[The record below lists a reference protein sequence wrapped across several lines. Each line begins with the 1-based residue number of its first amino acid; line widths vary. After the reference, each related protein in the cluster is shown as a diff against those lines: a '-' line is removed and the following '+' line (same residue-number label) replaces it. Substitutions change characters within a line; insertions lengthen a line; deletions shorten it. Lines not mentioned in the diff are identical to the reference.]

1 MIDTDKKAATRSP
14 ALSGSI
20 VEDELV
26 LTTVELCRAC
36 HADEAQ
42 IELWVGEGVLT
53 PIGDVPGEWRF
64 SGESL
69 TRIRIATRLSRDL
82 ELNSPGVALA
92 LDLLDR
98 IDALEARLRRESA
111 GRLRP

>member
-1 MIDTDKKAATRSP
+1 MIDTHTKKAGPSSV
-14 ALSGSI
+14 LSGSI
-20 VEDELV
+20 VEDDLV

-42 IELWVGEGVLT
+42 IEVWVGEGVLT
-53 PIGDVPGEWRF
+53 PIGESPGEWRF
-64 SGESL
+64 TGESL
-69 TRIRIATRLSRDL
+69 TRIRLATRLARDL